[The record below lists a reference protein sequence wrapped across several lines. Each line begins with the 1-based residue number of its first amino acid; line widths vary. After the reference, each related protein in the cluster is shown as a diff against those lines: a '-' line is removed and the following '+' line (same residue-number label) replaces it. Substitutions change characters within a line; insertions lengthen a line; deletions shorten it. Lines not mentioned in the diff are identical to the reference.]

1 MRIAFIAAACMVLT
15 ASAVDVSLA
24 TSNPAYFVQNGSGVT
39 PAGGEPH
46 HTNKKK
52 DKKKVEEEE
61 EVEEEGGDDESEE
74 EEEVEEDKDE

>member
-39 PAGGEPH
+39 PAGGETH

-52 DKKKVEEEE
+52 DNKKVEE
-61 EVEEEGGDDESEE
+61 EEEGGDDESEE